1 MDGGSVRWVGDD
13 FELRY
18 NIRMWT
24 RVLSF
29 WVVLQ
34 LLLGVALV
42 AVPVVLIGTI
52 SLAVTVPVYLAL
64 VALTIAREV
73 FQSKQQ
79 QRVNLVRRLNILVSD
94 FSTLTQGAH
103 SSSVWAILRDL
114 RGNAQFRAQM
124 DMSGNHQAGELL
136 DERCQRLFSDAG
148 NLARQVH
155 RMNGGAA
162 DEEVRDAVRGFGDLV
177 VEYRR
182 VVQEFLRFLE
192 ETNGEK
198 ETIQHKVPFSTR
210 VHRDLADEY
219 DRLMDA
225 IRQMREELRLY
236 AGHGWLSDEHLT
248 RFPRAPLYA

>member
-1 MDGGSVRWVGDD
+1 M
-13 FELRY
+13 
-18 NIRMWT
+18 
-24 RVLSF
+24 
-29 WVVLQ
+29 
-34 LLLGVALV
+34 LLGVALV
-42 AVPVVLIGTI
+42 AVPVLLTGTT
-52 SLAVTVPVYLAL
+52 SLAVTVPIYLVL
-64 VALTIAREV
+64 VALTVVREIS
-73 FQSKQQ
+73 QNKRQ
-79 QRVNLVRRLNILVSD
+79 QRADLVRKLNILVSD

-103 SSSVWAILRDL
+103 GSSVWAILRDL

-155 RMNGGAA
+155 RMNGGASD
-162 DEEVRDAVRGFGDLV
+162 DELREAVRDFGHLV

-192 ETNGEK
+192 DTKGE
-198 ETIQHKVPFSTR
+198 EEMIQYEAPFSTR

-225 IRQMREELRLY
+225 IRQIREELRLY
-236 AGHGWLSDEHLT
+236 TGHDWLPDEHLT